1 MACYKLFNGDLP
13 ELTYY
18 IVQYLRDE
26 PKSLYSCA
34 LINRHLCRITIPMIW
49 EDPFSVRFKSWG
61 GPYGFMDLFSYFLG
75 DDDKENFRD
84 FGIVIKS
91 NELTP
96 LFKYPTFI
104 KTLVLSHLE
113 LHLNNWI
120 RHRTQPRDSYN
131 TEYSNKVKGFVCLT
145 YIKLFVESDA
155 TLSRLSMKSSVSY
168 DKFLPELFEIIFHS
182 TKFIS
187 NIKRLNIAL
196 SETDRSN
203 IQEFVLTLSTLA
215 PYIEQVEFSDF
226 NGNLPAVITPQKQLS
241 SLTLK
246 EIQMDD
252 QILDAIEQCFRT
264 LNSIKFMNCEFKQ
277 VTSFDAL
284 NSFTNLHHLLFQHS
298 DGLKNQMFQP
308 LIDNP
313 TSLKVRSL
321 RLVGKLTEYS
331 SLLQK
336 IGPHVENLVIKLS
349 FSHHESNAFDSVI
362 KYCTKVKFLQISSI
376 DALDIPQIC
385 ELITSI
391 GAHLEYLSLKILFAL
406 NIPCILISS
415 KLLNELGPVLSKHS
429 SSLKYLNLFLS
440 IHPISM
446 RKFLD
451 HVQHIDLKKLL
462 IRNCHYEDVDVAF
475 DVLKEFSEEQV
486 IDDFVYEIVDYFCI
500 HTKVR
505 NYIDEVQKNKYP
517 DLVLRIPDF
526 E

>member
-18 IVQYLRDE
+18 IVQHLRDE
-26 PKSLYSCA
+26 PKSIYSCA
-34 LINRHLCRITIPMIW
+34 LINRHLCRLAIPMIW
-49 EDPFSVRFKSWG
+49 EDPFSVRLKTFG
-61 GPYGFMDLFSYFLG
+61 EPCDFIDIFSYLLC
-75 DDDKENFRD
+75 DDDIANFKV
-84 FGIVIKS
+84 FGITIKS
-91 NELTP
+91 NEPKP
-96 LFKYPTFI
+96 LFRYPTFI

-120 RHRTQPRDSYN
+120 CHRRQPCDSDN
-131 TEYSNKVKGFVCLT
+131 EYSNKIKGFVCLT

-155 TLSRLSMKSSVSY
+155 TLSRLSMKSSESY
-168 DKFLPELFEIIFHS
+168 DIFLPELFEIIFHS
-182 TKFIS
+182 SKFIS
-187 NIKRLNIAL
+187 NIKRLNIDL
-196 SETDRSN
+196 SEADRLN

-215 PYIEQVEFSDF
+215 PCIEQVEFSEY
-226 NGNLPAVITPQKQLS
+226 NGNLPVIIASQKQLS
-241 SLTLK
+241 TLTLK
-246 EIQMDD
+246 KIQMND
-252 QILDAIEQCFRT
+252 QILDGIKQCFRT

-277 VTSFDAL
+277 VTSFETL
-284 NSFTNLHHLLFQHS
+284 NSFTSLHYLLFQHS

-321 RLVGKLTEYS
+321 RLIGELTEYS

-336 IGPHVENLVIKLS
+336 IGPHVENLVIKL
-349 FSHHESNAFDSVI
+349 FTHDESNALESVI

-376 DALDIPQIC
+376 DTYDIPQVC

-406 NIPCILISS
+406 NLPCIFISS
-415 KLLNELGPVLSKHS
+415 KLLDELGPVLSNHS

-440 IHPISM
+440 IDPIFM
-446 RKFLD
+446 RNFLD
-451 HVQHIDLKKLL
+451 EVQDINLKKLL

-475 DVLKEFSEEQV
+475 DVLKEFAEEQM
-486 IDDFVYEIVDYFCI
+486 IDDFVYEIVDFFCI

-505 NYIDEVQKNKYP
+505 DYIDEVQKNKYP
-517 DLVLRIPDF
+517 DLVFRIPDF

>member
-1 MACYKLFNGDLP
+1 
-13 ELTYY
+13 
-18 IVQYLRDE
+18 
-26 PKSLYSCA
+26 
-34 LINRHLCRITIPMIW
+34 MIW

-61 GPYGFMDLFSYFLG
+61 EPYGFMDLFSYFLG
-75 DDDKENFRD
+75 DDDKGKFRD
-84 FGIVIKS
+84 FGIITKS

-104 KTLVLSHLE
+104 KILVLSHLE

-120 RHRTQPRDSYN
+120 RHRTQPQ
-131 TEYSNKVKGFVCLT
+131 
-145 YIKLFVESDA
+145 SDA
-155 TLSRLSMKSSVSY
+155 TLSRVSMKRSVSY

-187 NIKRLNIAL
+187 NIKRLNITL
-196 SETDRSN
+196 SSN

-215 PYIEQVEFSDF
+215 PCIKQAEFSDF
-226 NGNLPAVITPQKQLS
+226 NWNLPAVITSQNQLS

-246 EIQMDD
+246 EIQMND
-252 QILDAIEQCFRT
+252 QILDAIKQCFRT
-264 LNSIKFMNCEFKQ
+264 SIKFMNCEFKQ
-277 VTSFDAL
+277 
-284 NSFTNLHHLLFQHS
+284 
-298 DGLKNQMFQP
+298 FQP

-336 IGPHVENLVIKLS
+336 IGHVENLSSNYQFPTMKEMLLIVLS
-349 FSHHESNAFDSVI
+349 STVQRSNSF
-362 KYCTKVKFLQISSI
+362 KYLV
-376 DALDIPQIC
+376 
-385 ELITSI
+385 LILLI
-391 GAHLEYLSLKILFAL
+391 SLKYFKT
-406 NIPCILISS
+406 SGW
-415 KLLNELGPVLSKHS
+415 LGPVLSKRS

-440 IHPISM
+440 IDPIFM

-451 HVQHIDLKKLL
+451 HVQNIDLKKLL
-462 IRNCHYEDVDVAF
+462 IRNCHYEDIDVAF
-475 DVLKEFSEEQV
+475 DVLKEFAEVQV